1 MLTDPPKLPLPAS
14 RPVLT
19 ALLEVLDLEAVVS
32 VSLSGHP
39 AQVD

>member
-1 MLTDPPKLPLPAS
+1 MLTDPLKLPLPAS

-19 ALLEVLDLEAVVS
+19 ALLDVLDVEAVVS